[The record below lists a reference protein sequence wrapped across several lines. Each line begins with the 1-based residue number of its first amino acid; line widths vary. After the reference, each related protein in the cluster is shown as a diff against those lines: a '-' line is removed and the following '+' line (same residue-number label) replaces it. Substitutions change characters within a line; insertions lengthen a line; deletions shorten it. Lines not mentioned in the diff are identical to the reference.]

1 MLAKQVL
8 AAMPKQE
15 SVEQIIE
22 RLNARIFDR
31 ARDNFTHMTIDATD
45 FVGFFLYKDKI
56 AKYYRNEGFHVQDLD
71 GTELLVTW

>member
-15 SVEQIIE
+15 TVEQIIE

-31 ARDNFTHMTIDATD
+31 ARDNFTHITIDATD
-45 FVGFFLYKDKI
+45 FVGFFLYKETI
-56 AKYYRNEGFHVQDLD
+56 AKYYSKEGFHVRDLD
-71 GTELLVTW
+71 GTELIVTW